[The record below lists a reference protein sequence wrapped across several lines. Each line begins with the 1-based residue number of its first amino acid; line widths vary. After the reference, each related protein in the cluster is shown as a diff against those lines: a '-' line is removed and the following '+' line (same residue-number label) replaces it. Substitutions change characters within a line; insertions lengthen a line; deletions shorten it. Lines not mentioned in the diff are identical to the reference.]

1 MKRRDFIKASS
12 LSAGATL
19 LPFSFGCAKKERS
32 ELAKISESL
41 LRKWNKGMFDLQ
53 VKSGEHEGALKCP
66 SCSFYHGRAGDAIFP
81 LLYLAKKDND
91 SNYLDA
97 GLKVFKWTDK
107 YMSNKDGSWRND
119 FVNKWRGITVFG
131 AIAAAEAL
139 IYCGDILDKKDYDY
153 IKARLYKAGEF
164 MRDFFVIGKT
174 NINYTATGG
183 QALWLLGKFF
193 DDKSFKEKGKL
204 LIGDTLKCFSANEK
218 LLFGEGRPVD
228 LISPKGC
235 RLVDLGY
242 NVEESLPALIH
253 YAIDSKDNEA
263 LEMAIAS
270 MKSHIEFMLPDG
282 AWDNSWGTR
291 NFKWTYWGSR
301 TSDGCQAAM
310 SLLAD
315 KDPVFYKVAL
325 QNAKL
330 FERCTADN
338 LLHGGLH
345 YIEHKIPPCV
355 HHTFAHAKVVANVL
369 VHEQP
374 APASADK
381 IKLPR
386 EEKYGIKHFKDIDT
400 TLVSKGGYRATI
412 TALDMD
418 YQPKYKNGHA
428 SGGSLTLLWHEKAG
442 AIIAGSMNE
451 YQIWER
457 LNMQYYADRIP
468 MSTTP
473 RMEVMQGSVR
483 YANVSDLS
491 AKMEHKQTQDKVV
504 VSSKSKLAD
513 ALQNTPNDKSKCTS
527 KFEFTDDVVLLDY
540 SCENASARIV
550 LPIVALAQEK
560 LEMVDAKTAIIHKPN
575 CSIKISADKNLEVEL
590 VGKER
595 EFHFTP
601 GVEFIP
607 FVINSPSA
615 KIKIQVV

>member
-1 MKRRDFIKASS
+1 MKRRDFIKT
-12 LSAGATL
+12 SALATGAFA
-19 LPFSFGCAKKERS
+19 LPFNFGCSQNNQKD
-32 ELAKISESL
+32 LYQISENL

-81 LLYLAKKDND
+81 FLYLAKKDNN

-97 GLKVFKWTDK
+97 GVKVFKWTDK

-164 MRDFFVIGKT
+164 MRDFFVIGNT

-183 QALWLLGKFF
+183 QALWLLGEFF

-204 LIGDTLKCFSANEK
+204 LIGDTLKCFSENEK
-218 LLFGEGRPVD
+218 FLFGEGKPVD

-253 YAIDSKDNEA
+253 YALDSNDKEA
-263 LEMAIAS
+263 LEMAIVS
-270 MKSHIEFMLPDG
+270 MKTHLEFMLPDG

-301 TSDGCQAAM
+301 TSDGCQSALA
-310 SLLAD
+310 LLAD
-315 KDPVFYKVAL
+315 KDPAFYKGAL
-325 QNAKL
+325 KNAEL
-330 FERCTADN
+330 YERCTADN

-345 YIEHKIPPCV
+345 YIAHKIPPCV

-369 VHEQP
+369 AHETK
-374 APASADK
+374 APANADK

-412 TALDMD
+412 TALDLN
-418 YQPKYKNGHA
+418 YQDKNKNGHA
-428 SGGSLTLLWHEKAG
+428 SGGALSLLWHEKAG
-442 AIIAGSMNE
+442 TIIAGSMNE
-451 YQIWER
+451 YQIWEK

-473 RMEVMQGSVR
+473 RMEVVHNNVR
-483 YANVSDLS
+483 YANISDLS
-491 AKMEHKQTQDKVV
+491 AKMEHQQTQDKVV

-540 SCENASARIV
+540 SCENPSARIV
-550 LPIVALAQEK
+550 LPIIATSQEK
-560 LEMVDAKTAIIHKPN
+560 LKMIDAKTAIIRKEN
-575 CSIKISADKNLEVEL
+575 CSIKISADKNIEVIA

-595 EFHFTP
+595 EFHFAP
-601 GVEFIP
+601 GFEFIP
-607 FVINSPSA
+607 FAINSSSA
-615 KIKIQVV
+615 KIKIEVV